1 MASRK
6 KLRKKSLFE
15 NPRYWYHISTTLNR
29 KRHYLTPWDNCNPK
43 CFNRNPCEPDEKR
56 TCVAPSVEHCLT
68 AVPYSPGE
76 KFSVY
81 RTAHKVKAKFAAGVY
96 DSNVTLEGWIQ
107 TPMMFVKIGTL
118 SLPYV
123 AQETGVNI
131 IDEAA
136 SGSDPRQ
143 SGKVLKWWQRRKL
156 NRYIKPA

>member
-1 MASRK
+1 MVSRK

-29 KRHYLTPWDNCNPK
+29 KRHYLTPWDNSK
-43 CFNRNPCEPDEKR
+43 GFNRNPCEPDVKR
-56 TCVAPSVEHCLT
+56 TCVAPSVPHCLT

-76 KFSVY
+76 KFTIY

-96 DSNVTLEGWIQ
+96 DANVTLEGWIQ
-107 TPMMFVKIGTL
+107 TPMMFVKVGTL

-123 AQETGVNI
+123 AQQEGNV

-143 SGKVLKWWQRRKL
+143 SGKVLKWWQRRHLEKH
-156 NRYIKPA
+156 IKPA

>member
-1 MASRK
+1 MVSRK

-29 KRHYLTPWDNCNPK
+29 KRHYLTPWDNSK
-43 CFNRNPCEPDEKR
+43 GFNRNPCEPDVKR
-56 TCVAPSVEHCLT
+56 TCVAPSVAHCLT

-76 KFSVY
+76 KFTIY
-81 RTAHKVKAKFAAGVY
+81 RTARKVKAKFAAGVY

-107 TPMMFVKIGTL
+107 TPMMFVKVGTL

-123 AQETGVNI
+123 AQQEGSV

-143 SGKVLKWWQRRKL
+143 SGKVLKWWQRSHLEKH
-156 NRYIKPA
+156 IKPA